1 MLTYKETLEAIT
13 GIERSIKDVEE
24 KECSGEQLEYAVHL
38 RRLLKHYIIEHRKAA
53 ERENQY
59 AMR

>member
-1 MLTYKETLEAIT
+1 MLTYKETLEAINEM
-13 GIERSIKDVEE
+13 ERSIKDVEE
-24 KECSGEQLEYAVHL
+24 KECSGEQAEYAVHL